1 MKTATVRELRNHYA
15 GLMEW
20 IEAGEEI
27 RITRRGKA
35 IARLIPEPADTESRK
50 VDWSQSP
57 AVCREGR
64 EQNKMSAQ
72 TAQDLIQESAGKW

>member
-1 MKTATVRELRNHYA
+1 MKTATVRDLRNQYA

-35 IARLIPEPADTESRK
+35 IARLVPESGMSGKQVLWNESPALLRDRSKAEKIPADTAAE
-50 VDWSQSP
+50 
-57 AVCREGR
+57 
-64 EQNKMSAQ
+64 
-72 TAQDLIQESAGKW
+72 LLHESAGKW